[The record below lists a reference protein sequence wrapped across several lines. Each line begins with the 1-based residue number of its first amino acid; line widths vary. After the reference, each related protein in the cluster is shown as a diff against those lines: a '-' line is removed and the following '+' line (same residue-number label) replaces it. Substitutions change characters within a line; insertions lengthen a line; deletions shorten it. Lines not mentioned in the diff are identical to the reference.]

1 MQNYTFLALQG
12 PDGTTSDL
20 EAITTAATTNGGRL
34 SVLHLG
40 PVPIMPYTMMTS
52 PYGAPAIPEGWISKR
67 SEMAQLLADKQSKT
81 REYLKREG
89 LTGEVGTICIEPAA
103 FHDLV
108 ALRAIFADISVV
120 QNSLRKEETAFDN
133 VVYGLLFE
141 APGPVILN
149 AEANPRALA
158 PENVFVAWNNSLPAI
173 RAIRA
178 ALPLLKAAK
187 EVTIA
192 CFDADPSEYA
202 DGESPGSDLA
212 TWLSHHGC
220 KITVQEYA
228 KGRHSVAEAMQDRA
242 REQAADLIVMGA
254 YGRSRWNERFFGG
267 TTETMTRQQDF
278 PILLNH

>member
-1 MQNYTFLALQG
+1 
-12 PDGTTSDL
+12 
-20 EAITTAATTNGGRL
+20 
-34 SVLHLG
+34 
-40 PVPIMPYTMMTS
+40 MPYTMMTS

-67 SEMAQLLADKQSKT
+67 SDMAKLLADKQSKT

-89 LTGEVGTICIEPAA
+89 LTGEVATICIEPAA

-120 QNSLRKEETAFDN
+120 QNSLRKEEIAFDN

-149 AEANPRALA
+149 VEANPRALA

-178 ALPLLKAAK
+178 ALPLLKIAK

-202 DGESPGSDLA
+202 DGESPGADLA

-220 KITVQEYA
+220 KVTVQEYT
-228 KGRHSVAEAMQDRA
+228 KGRHSVAEAMQARA
-242 REQAADLIVMGA
+242 RELTADLIVMGA

>member
-1 MQNYTFLALQG
+1 MKNYTFLALQG
-12 PDGTTSDL
+12 PDGTTAEL
-20 EAITTAATTNGGRL
+20 APLTEAATNHSGRL

-52 PYGAPAIPEGWISKR
+52 PYGAPAIPEGWISQR
-67 SEMAQLLADKQSKT
+67 REMAEMLAEKQSKT

-89 LTGEVGTICIEPAA
+89 LTGEVSTICIEPAA
-103 FHDLV
+103 FHDMV
-108 ALRAIFADISVV
+108 AVRAIFADVSVV
-120 QNSLRKEETAFDN
+120 LNSLRKDKTVFDN

-149 AEANPRALA
+149 TEADTKALA

-173 RAIRA
+173 RAVRA

-192 CFDADPSEYA
+192 CFDADSTQYA

-220 KITVQEYA
+220 KITVQEYNT
-228 KGRHSVAEAMQDRA
+228 GHHSVAEAMRA
-242 REQAADLIVMGA
+242 RAHEQTANLIVMGA

-267 TTETMTRQQDF
+267 TTETMTQQQDF